1 MDNYEVS
8 EKSYVARDVQPT
20 VLRLHPDVR
29 AELVRLAHI
38 NGRSLSKEIAT
49 RLDVSLKTA
58 VNTQG
63 TPPSYS
69 EAANPT
75 HHTTAHSPATPAPL
89 NAKEKGPADPLTETD
104 RAMLG
109 VFRRMPVEKQLALL
123 SLFK

>member
-1 MDNYEVS
+1 MDNCEVS

-20 VLRLHPDVR
+20 VLRLHPDMR
-29 AELVRLAHI
+29 AELVRLANI

-49 RLDVSLKTA
+49 RLDVSLKTD
-58 VNTQG
+58 VNTHG
-63 TPPSYS
+63 TPQSYVS
-69 EAANPT
+69 GNLAT
-75 HHTTAHSPATPAPL
+75 HHSTAHTPQSGQLQAQEKSPADSL
-89 NAKEKGPADPLTETD
+89 SEID

>member
-1 MDNYEVS
+1 MDNCEVS
-8 EKSYVARDVQPT
+8 KKTYVARDVQPT
-20 VLRLHPDVR
+20 VLRLHPDMR
-29 AELVRLAHI
+29 AELVRLANI

-49 RLDVSLKTA
+49 RLEASLNAT

-63 TPPSYS
+63 LAPSV
-69 EAANPT
+69 EETNPIA
-75 HHTTAHSPATPAPL
+75 HPDDTTAHRITQEKSPADL
-89 NAKEKGPADPLTETD
+89 LTEVD